1 MNRLETIEKELDGY
15 KEIISKVE
23 SLKKEK
29 KAILKE
35 IEDKAFDALPFE
47 KQFEKFYKSKK
58 GVIKGDLYQLSLVAP
73 KFKKKFVDDEDL
85 ERHVE
90 YNIEDVAECL
100 RSIFDKKAREEYQE
114 DLGYED
120 DDFKAEMKDLC
131 KIAKE
136 LMVNNIRGWEQDW

>member
-1 MNRLETIEKELDGY
+1 MNRLEAINKELEGY

-23 SLKKEK
+23 ALKKEK
-29 KAILKE
+29 KEILKK

-47 KQFEKFYKSKK
+47 KQFEKFFKSKK

-100 RSIFDKKAREEYQE
+100 CSIFDKKAKEEYQE
-114 DLGYED
+114 ELGYDD
-120 DDFKAEMKDLC
+120 DDFKEEMKELRQ
-131 KIAKE
+131 IAKE
-136 LMVNNIRGWEQDW
+136 LMSKNIRGWEQDW